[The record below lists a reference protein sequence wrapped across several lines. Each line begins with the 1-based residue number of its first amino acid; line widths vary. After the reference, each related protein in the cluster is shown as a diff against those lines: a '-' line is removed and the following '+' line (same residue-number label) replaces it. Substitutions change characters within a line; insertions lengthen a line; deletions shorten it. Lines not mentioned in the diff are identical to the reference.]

1 MTRLRRARAIIA
13 WPLMVL
19 MMSLTLP
26 AGYAR
31 AAIVGTEQI
40 IERRSAAEQRA
51 HVQSFLKRDDV
62 KQHMTDLGVSPDEAA
77 ARVDGLSDAEVTQLA
92 SRIDTL
98 PAGQAV
104 GSAVVLL
111 LVVII
116 LILIIPF
123 R

>member
-19 MMSLTLP
+19 MMSLVLP

-31 AAIVGTEQI
+31 AAIIGTEQA
-40 IERRSAAEQRA
+40 IERQDTADQKARIQT
-51 HVQSFLKRDDV
+51 FLQRDDV
-62 KQHMTDLGVSPDEAA
+62 KQHMTDLGVSPDEAS

-92 SRIDTL
+92 SRIDSL
-98 PAGQAV
+98 PAGQGF